1 MQKILIIEDDKKLRH
16 ELEIFL
22 NRNGLNSKCI
32 ETFENTIEDIINE
45 KADLILL
52 DINLPNYD
60 GEYILKELRKTID
73 TPIIMVTSRDNEI
86 DELISMNYGADN
98 YVTKPFNSQILLAKI
113 NAILK
118 RQNNGVDQDKINC
131 GEFIL
136 NTSKSIIQREDKQA
150 ELTLNELKILKY
162 LVKNRGKIA
171 SREDIMNYLWDTED
185 FIDDNTLT
193 VNMTRLRGKLE
204 SIGIHGSIE
213 TKRGQGYIFASQDI

>member
-45 KADLILL
+45 KANLILL

-118 RQNNGVDQDKINC
+118 RQNNSVDQDKINC

-136 NTSKSIIQREDKQA
+136 NASKSIIQKDDNK
-150 ELTLNELKILKY
+150 
-162 LVKNRGKIA
+162 GKIT

-204 SIGIHGSIE
+204 SIGVHDAIE
-213 TKRGQGYIFASQDI
+213 TKRGQGYIFNSQDI

>member
-136 NTSKSIIQREDKQA
+136 NTSKSIIQKEDKQA

-162 LVKNRGKIA
+162 LVKNKGKIT

-204 SIGIHGSIE
+204 SIGIHDAIE
-213 TKRGQGYIFASQDI
+213 TKRGQGYIFTSQDI

>member
-1 MQKILIIEDDKKLRH
+1 MQKILIIEDDQKLRH

-22 NRNGLNSKCI
+22 NRNGLTSKCI

-73 TPIIMVTSRDNEI
+73 TPIIMITSRDNEI

-136 NTSKSIIQREDKQA
+136 NTSKSIIQKEDKQA

-162 LVKNRGKIA
+162 LVKNKGKIT

-204 SIGIHGSIE
+204 SIGIHDAIE
-213 TKRGQGYIFASQDI
+213 TKRGQGYIFTSQDI

>member
-136 NTSKSIIQREDKQA
+136 NTSKSIIQKEDKQA

-162 LVKNRGKIA
+162 LVKNKGKIT
-171 SREDIMNYLWDTED
+171 SREDIMNYLWNTED

-204 SIGIHGSIE
+204 SIGIHDAIE
-213 TKRGQGYIFASQDI
+213 TKRGQGYIFTSQDM

>member
-45 KADLILL
+45 KANLILL

-118 RQNNGVDQDKINC
+118 RQNNSVDQDKINC

-136 NTSKSIIQREDKQA
+136 NA
-150 ELTLNELKILKY
+150 
-162 LVKNRGKIA
+162 
-171 SREDIMNYLWDTED
+171 
-185 FIDDNTLT
+185 
-193 VNMTRLRGKLE
+193 
-204 SIGIHGSIE
+204 
-213 TKRGQGYIFASQDI
+213 